1 MSTGMN
7 ISAQKLCR
15 WSFMDVFAL
24 TSAVEWRGEHPD
36 PDSGAAETRSGETS
50 DTGQGRVWVW

>member
-24 TSAVEWRGEHPD
+24 TSAVECQAWRGEHPD

-50 DTGQGRVWVW
+50 DTSLG